1 MYIEDKKIAKKVEAL
16 MDESEGYWAE
26 EEYSGFV
33 QTYLKAWDL
42 LPVPKEE
49 YDDSYHLAEGLAEG
63 YLLLGNH
70 SDARKWAEI
79 MSHCDL
85 ERLDDGARE
94 YVMGRVLFESG
105 DQENAKEKFAV
116 AMTKSA
122 GRAFIGAPKK
132 YTELLKKNDH
142 PQFHINK
149 RIEQEERE
157 ETEQE
162 ELDDELY
169 EQIESLSEE
178 GNEFVDED
186 DYAAALKKFKEAL
199 ALVPEPKT
207 KWEAAFW
214 LYASIGDM
222 YLFLEDHRA
231 SAEAF
236 YNALNCPDGQE
247 SAFVHLRLGEVLFE
261 IGEKEEALDNLLRAY
276 MLEGKKLFENEEEK
290 YFDFLKKNI
299 EGMG

>member
-1 MYIEDKKIAKKVEAL
+1 MDIADKKTAKNLERL

-26 EEYSGFV
+26 EDYAGFV
-33 QTYLKAWDL
+33 QAYLKAWDM

-70 SDARKWAEI
+70 SEAMKWAEI

-85 ERLDDGARE
+85 ERLDDGERE
-94 YVMGRVLFESG
+94 YVMGKVLFESG
-105 DQENAKEKFAV
+105 DLQNAKEKFAV

-122 GRAFIGAPKK
+122 GRAFISGPEK

-142 PQFHINK
+142 QQLQINNN
-149 RIEQEERE
+149 IEQKQGEP
-157 ETEQE
+157 E

-186 DYAAALKKFKEAL
+186 DYAAALEKFKEAL
-199 ALVPEPKT
+199 VLVPEPKT

-214 LYASIGDM
+214 LYASMGDM
-222 YLFLEDHRA
+222 YLFLEDYEA
-231 SAEAF
+231 SADAF
-236 YNALNCPDGQE
+236 YYALNCPDGQE
-247 SAFVHLRLGEVLFE
+247 SGFVHLRLGEALYE
-261 IGEKEEALDNLLRAY
+261 INKKEDALQHLLRAY
-276 MLEGKKLFENEEEK
+276 MLEGKELFNDEEEK
-290 YFDFLKKNI
+290 YYDFLKNNV
-299 EGMG
+299 EGIG